1 LKYKLTLTSCSFEFG
16 RRDQMFYTDSKGE
29 LFIGPVKQV
38 EIGKTYEIE
47 ATEKRLGTMYRYI
60 TSWSDANPRDSSPKQ

>member
-1 LKYKLTLTSCSFEFG
+1 MKYKLTLASCSFEFG
-16 RRDQMFYTDSKGE
+16 RRDQVFYTDSKGE

-47 ATEKRLGTMYRYI
+47 VTEKRLGNIYRYI
-60 TSWSDANPRDSSPKQ
+60 TSWSDSNPKDSSIK

>member
-1 LKYKLTLTSCSFEFG
+1 
-16 RRDQMFYTDSKGE
+16 MFYTDSKGE

>member
-1 LKYKLTLTSCSFEFG
+1 
-16 RRDQMFYTDSKGE
+16 MFYTDSKGE

-47 ATEKRLGTMYRYI
+47 VTEKRLGNIYRYI
-60 TSWSDANPRDSSPKQ
+60 TSWSDSNPKDS